1 MNRIGV
7 ECGGTFTDLIVFS
20 EQGDLLATNKVFS
33 TPSDPSE
40 AVVTG
45 LKELD
50 PELLT
55 GATLYHGSTVATN
68 ALIERKGAVVGF
80 LTTAGFEDVPFI
92 QRQDREEMYNL
103 SILMPEPLT
112 SREYIRGIDERVSSQ
127 GEIRKRADE
136 SQVREMVS
144 ELLELGVESFAVSLL
159 HAYANRENEDTVVRI
174 IRELAPEIP
183 VSESSN
189 ISAEFREFERSSTT
203 IADAFLKP
211 RIASYLGR
219 LEEQVKP
226 LGIAVMHVMLSN
238 GGIVPAKTAAD
249 LPIAML
255 RSGPAAGV
263 AGAISTADKMG
274 LRDIVTID
282 MGGTSTDVAVV
293 RNGEAEMA
301 AQLRDGGMPI
311 NVSHVDIVAVGAGG
325 GSLVKADSWGLLSV
339 GPESAGADPGPIS
352 YGRGGTELAV
362 TDINILREFL
372 RPDNFLGGKRKLFP
386 EQADQRLEE
395 LAEQLGTD
403 RSSLLEDTFTL
414 VNVNMAGAVRIST
427 TERGID
433 PTQFDLFAYGGAGP
447 LHAASVAEELGITR
461 VVVPPNAG
469 LASAFGLLAADFRRE
484 YAQTW
489 FLESGQGD
497 VETPLTL
504 EEPTAALLEQA
515 KLDLEGY
522 GLQFETASISYV
534 ADMRYRGQGFEI
546 SVDVPDPRLTVDEMA
561 QRFNDYH
568 EARYGHADRDRVVQ
582 IVTIRLVA
590 QVQNSAK
597 AVAQAEHAKTPG
609 IPETITIF
617 ERGEKRDAVSI
628 DRGNLTIGQELDG
641 PAIVSEP
648 TSTTFVPS
656 GWRLKVD
663 SNTNL
668 VLDRVLKEN
677 A

>member
-20 EQGDLLATNKVFS
+20 ESGELLATNKVFS

-50 PELLT
+50 PAMLA

-68 ALIERKGAVVGF
+68 ALIERKGALVGF

-103 SILMPEPLT
+103 NILVPEPLT
-112 SREYIRGIDERVSSQ
+112 SREYIRGIVERVSAQ
-127 GEIRKRADE
+127 GEIRTSVDE
-136 SQVREMVS
+136 AQVRQMVS

-159 HAYANRENEDTVVRI
+159 HAYANRANEDTVVRV

-183 VSESSN
+183 ISQSSD

-211 RIASYLGR
+211 RIAHYLGR

-238 GGIVPAKTAAD
+238 GGIVPAQTAAD

-263 AGAISTADKMG
+263 AGAISTADQMG

-293 RNGEAEMA
+293 RSGEAEMA
-301 AQLRDGGMPI
+301 AQLRDGGLPI
-311 NVSHVDIVAVGAGG
+311 NVAHVDIVAVGAGG

-372 RPDNFLGGKRKLFP
+372 RPDNFLGGKRKLYP
-386 EQADQRLEE
+386 EQAEQRLGE

-403 RSSLLEDTFTL
+403 RSALLEDTFTL
-414 VNVNMAGAVRIST
+414 VNVNMAGAVRIAT

-489 FLESGQGD
+489 FIESGQEAD
-497 VETPLTL
+497 TPLTL
-504 EEPTAALLEQA
+504 EEPAAALLAQA
-515 KLDLEGY
+515 KRDLEGY
-522 GLQFETASISYV
+522 GLRFEDATISYV

-546 SVDVPDPRLTVDEMA
+546 SVDMPDPASTVDEMA
-561 QRFNDYH
+561 QHFNDYH

-582 IVTIRLVA
+582 IVTIRLIT

-597 AVAQAEHAKTPG
+597 AIASAKHADAPG
-609 IPETITIF
+609 TPETVTIF
-617 ERGEKRDAVSI
+617 ERGEKRDAVFI
-628 DRGNLTIGQELDG
+628 DRGQLAIGQTLQG

-656 GWRLKVD
+656 GWLLEVD

-668 VLDRVLKEN
+668 VLDRVQKEN